1 MKNTL
6 FLSLFIVTLYV
17 ASASSQGLLGGLERT
32 LGVGKSDDDENG
44 DGDNGGLGNAA
55 GKIGSTVKGLTG
67 GLLNAKKGKS
77 KANSSK
83 KNRNLLSALNALVQ
97 GTVKGGTGSVTGVL
111 GHGMLGNTL
120 KELKTLSAT
129 LPEIVYSLSIVAKDL
144 PTVAKSIPIL
154 VKGLPIVTREV
165 WA

>member
-32 LGVGKSDDDENG
+32 LGVGKSDDDEAS
-44 DGDNGGLGNAA
+44 GDNGGLGNAA
-55 GKIGSTVKGLTG
+55 EKIGSTVKGLTG
-67 GLLNAKKGKS
+67 GLLNSKKGKS

-83 KNRNLLSALNALVQ
+83 KNRNLLDALKALVQ
-97 GTVKGGTGSVTGVL
+97 GTVEGGTGSVTGVL